1 MREGTNDARDAN
13 DVFADKRTNGDA
25 VRCPHDHCVPLLSA
39 PEHPEACRDARSVR
53 GTGETLWQGKRGFAL
68 EGMCKIHTGPAGWV
82 PQSVLLLVVMVTGAL
97 SVSCCTYGHGRVRVG
112 GGSTTFQSSPQK
124 GLLRFFFVVAIRHS
138 SSSPPS
144 ICPVFSGDA
153 PL

>member
-13 DVFADKRTNGDA
+13 DVFADKRTDGDA
-25 VRCPHDHCVPLLSA
+25 ARCPHDHCVPLLSA

-68 EGMCKIHTGPAGWV
+68 EGMCKIRTGPAGWV
-82 PQSVLLLVVMVTGAL
+82 PQSVLLPVVMVTGAL

-112 GGSTTFQSSPQK
+112 GGINNLPIVSAK
-124 GLLRFFFVVAIRHS
+124 GPFTIFF
-138 SSSPPS
+138 
-144 ICPVFSGDA
+144 
-153 PL
+153 L

>member
-1 MREGTNDARDAN
+1 MTPEIRMTCLLT
-13 DVFADKRTNGDA
+13 KMTNGDA

-68 EGMCKIHTGPAGWV
+68 EGMCKIRAGPAGWV

-112 GGSTTFQSSPQK
+112 GINNLPIVSAK
-124 GLLRFFFVVAIRHS
+124 GPFTIFFVTIRHS
-138 SSSPPS
+138 SFSPPS
-144 ICPVFSGDA
+144 ICAVFSGDA

>member
-13 DVFADKRTNGDA
+13 DVFADKRTDGDV

-68 EGMCKIHTGPAGWV
+68 EGMCKIRTGPAGWV

-97 SVSCCTYGHGRVRVG
+97 SVSCCTYGHGRVRLG
-112 GGSTTFQSSPQK
+112 GINNLPIVSAKGPFTIFFFCSHSTFLVLSTFHLS
-124 GLLRFFFVVAIRHS
+124 RFFR
-138 SSSPPS
+138 
-144 ICPVFSGDA
+144 
-153 PL
+153 